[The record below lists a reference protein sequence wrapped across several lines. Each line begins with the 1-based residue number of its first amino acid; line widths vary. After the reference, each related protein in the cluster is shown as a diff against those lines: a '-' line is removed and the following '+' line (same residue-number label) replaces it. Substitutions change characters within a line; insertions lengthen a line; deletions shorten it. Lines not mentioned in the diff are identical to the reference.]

1 MSGTEIS
8 LPFGEKNLTLTSGEL
23 AKQAS
28 GSVVVT
34 HGETTLLVTATVSK
48 KPREGADF
56 FPLMVDYEERM
67 YAAGKISGSKFIK
80 RENRPSEEAILKGR
94 LVDRSIRPLFPKS
107 FRREVQVIVTALSYD
122 EQHDPAAPA
131 VIGASAALM
140 QTGTPFN
147 GPIGAVRVGLN
158 DDGFILNP
166 TDSELN
172 ESPLDLLVAATKE
185 KVVMIEAAAN
195 EISEEKMAE
204 AIKFAKRA
212 VQETLQSQSDLSS
225 EEKEKIEHQEPE
237 LYAEI
242 KKEFGESIARAVSET
257 DIKKRSELLDKVETE
272 ALEKFGSAQQEAE
285 IIEGVNAVFLKTIR
299 QLISE
304 KGHRPDG
311 RDLDEIRP
319 ISIKVS
325 VLPRVHGS
333 ALFNRGETQALTV
346 ATLAG
351 PGQEQ
356 WIDTMEESAKKR
368 YMHHYNFPPYST
380 GEVRP
385 LRSGRREIG
394 HGALAEKALI
404 PVLPQKED
412 FPYTIRLVSE
422 ILGSNG
428 STSMAAVC
436 GSTLALMDAGVPIK
450 KPVAGIAMGLVSD
463 DQDESAFKVLTDLQ
477 GLEDFAGEMDFKV
490 AGTKDGIT
498 AIQLDVKNNGLSDE
512 IIEETFS
519 KARVGRL
526 AILEKMAAVLEKPRP
541 DLSKFA
547 PRIISTNIDPEK
559 IGELIGPGGKTIN
572 KIIDAQGGREILS
585 VDIEGDGTVMI
596 TSNDSEKAL
605 AVKAIVESIG
615 LPIEVG
621 QEFTGEVVAIQKDRN
636 SGKEIG
642 AIVQLTPN
650 RDGMIHI
657 SALGE
662 NGFVNKVSDV
672 LKIGQPVKVKVKEVD
687 PEKNRISLIRLR
699 SEA

>member
-615 LPIEVG
+615 KPIEVG